1 MIKCTTCGLE
11 NLDHMTVCVE
21 CGNPLIHNNDH
32 NVELLH
38 TPPRAGKYKKLR
50 LFLYKIR
57 RNTGALNIE
66 RQLPEEKEESFSLRE
81 LLLDLGDSKGVMASI
96 IPGLGHF
103 TQKRF
108 LRGLIFFA
116 LWFFLILLGIFF
128 YGRTFSNV
136 CFGSAIA
143 VHASAAFDCLPLA
156 LPLFDDFKT
165 RIVVMLLLIIIGIS
179 SYYWIFN
186 RVNDQVFGVWM
197 NFNRGEPVIMKG
209 EFILIKKQSKYKR
222 GDLLFFQTNGEGFSA
237 GYDQNFYMIPG
248 IYFDRLIGFPGE
260 KIEIIKGKIFINDTP
275 LREELY
281 PIKKK
286 AIRDMTIVL
295 KDNQYF
301 IYDSLTPIQNTVPVE
316 LLLLHNKV
324 NKDNIRGKAFM
335 VYAPFSKMKF
345 L

>member
-11 NLDHMTVCVE
+11 NLDHVTVCVE
-21 CGNPLIHNNDH
+21 CGNPLIHNNA
-32 NVELLH
+32 NNLESLH

-57 RNTGALNIE
+57 RNTGALNIDKRLSE
-66 RQLPEEKEESFSLRE
+66 EESFSLRKFF
-81 LLLDLGDSKGVMASI
+81 LGLGDYKGMMASI

-108 LRGLIFFA
+108 FRGLIFFT
-116 LWFFLILLGIFF
+116 LWVFLILLGIFF
-128 YGRTFSNV
+128 YGRTFSSF
-136 CFGSAIA
+136 CFGLAIA

-156 LPLFDDFKT
+156 LPLFDDFQT
-165 RIVVMLLLIIIGIS
+165 RVVMMLILIIISITT
-179 SYYWIFN
+179 YYWIFN
-186 RVNDQVFGVWM
+186 RINDQVFGIWM
-197 NFNRGEPVIMKG
+197 NTRRGEPVLMKG
-209 EFILIKKQSKYKR
+209 QFILIRKQSKYKR
-222 GDLLFFQTNGEGFSA
+222 GDILFLQTDGERFST

-260 KIEIIKGKIFINDTP
+260 KIEIIKGKIFINGTP
-275 LREELY
+275 LHEELY
-281 PIKKK
+281 PINKK
-286 AIRDMTIVL
+286 AIRDMKIVL
-295 KDNQYF
+295 KNNQYF
-301 IYDSLTPIQNTVPVE
+301 IYDSLTPIQKNVPVE